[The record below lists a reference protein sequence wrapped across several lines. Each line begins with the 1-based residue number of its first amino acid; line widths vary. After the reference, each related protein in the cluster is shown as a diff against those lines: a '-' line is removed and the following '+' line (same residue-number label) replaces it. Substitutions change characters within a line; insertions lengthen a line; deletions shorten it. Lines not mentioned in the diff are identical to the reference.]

1 MIDFFCWGYNSSA
14 RKRDDAMDN
23 HHLLNAISRVST
35 LGVTLVSSIA
45 VGMFLGHLLD
55 SWLNSSPWGII
66 AGILL
71 GIVAGFYGILK
82 IVLANQDR

>member
-1 MIDFFCWGYNSSA
+1 
-14 RKRDDAMDN
+14 MDN

-55 SWLNSSPWGII
+55 NWLNSSPWGII